1 MEDPKAR
8 YTRHLRLPGFSEKSQ
23 RLLSE
28 ARVLVIGCGG
38 LGHPV
43 LQYLTASGAGTLGIV
58 DSDTIQIS
66 NLHRQILFREK
77 DEGLSKITTAA
88 IALNEINSEVQFELH
103 HTWAI
108 AQNVVELLRSYD
120 LIVDCSDNF
129 ATRYL
134 LDDACGMLKKPLIHG
149 SVYRYEGRVT
159 LFHGINETSYR
170 TVYQEPPESG
180 EIPDCTEGGVLGSL
194 TGITGSIMA
203 TEAIKWI
210 TEIGECLDGK
220 MLIFDVMQMSFHTIM
235 LPRVSEAADYQIR
248 SSYEPIRT
256 KKENQ
261 QMVQEITP
269 TEFRELKSSGRK
281 FTLIDVREPYE
292 YEENNLGG
300 ILIPLHEIPQRHI
313 EIPKDHQVVVHCRSG
328 VRSAHAIE
336 YLQKNFG
343 YGNLMNLQGGIL
355 ACLKNT

>member
-1 MEDPKAR
+1 
-8 YTRHLRLPGFSEKSQ
+8 
-23 RLLSE
+23 
-28 ARVLVIGCGG
+28 
-38 LGHPV
+38 
-43 LQYLTASGAGTLGIV
+43 
-58 DSDTIQIS
+58 
-66 NLHRQILFREK
+66 
-77 DEGLSKITTAA
+77 
-88 IALNEINSEVQFELH
+88 
-103 HTWAI
+103 
-108 AQNVVELLRSYD
+108 
-120 LIVDCSDNF
+120 
-129 ATRYL
+129 
-134 LDDACGMLKKPLIHG
+134 
-149 SVYRYEGRVT
+149 VYRYEGRVT

-170 TVYQEPPESG
+170 TVYPEPPESG